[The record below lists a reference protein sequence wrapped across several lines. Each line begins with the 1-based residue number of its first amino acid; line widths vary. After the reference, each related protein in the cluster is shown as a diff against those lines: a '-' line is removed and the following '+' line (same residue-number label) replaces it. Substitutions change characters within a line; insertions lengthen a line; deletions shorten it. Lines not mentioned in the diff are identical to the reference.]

1 MTAWNSPFL
10 ASNQWNSIIIIW
22 HVLPLLTREV
32 IKSGGDVF
40 GGVSI
45 RRVADNQAGFPHC
58 SVPEKDALQQPLLW
72 LTRPRGHGTVG
83 GHRGS
88 HGASVIHGDRK
99 GTVRSNQAKE
109 PAWEQE
115 SVWLRRSRV
124 ALVRKNYRPALY
136 ALPDPVRPTDST
148 THTPTQ
154 QFRRRGRDQSAFIS
168 RTDLTNPA
176 HFTYE
181 GGRLTALRWNQLCT
195 EKLLRFLLAF

>member
-22 HVLPLLTREV
+22 HLLPLLTREV

-45 RRVADNQAGFPHC
+45 RRVADNQAGFTHR

-72 LTRPRGHGTVG
+72 LTRPRGHGTVW

-136 ALPDPVRPTDST
+136 ALPDPVRPTDSR
-148 THTPTQ
+148 HTLRPSSSE
-154 QFRRRGRDQSAFIS
+154 G
-168 RTDLTNPA
+168 
-176 HFTYE
+176 E
-181 GGRLTALRWNQLCT
+181 GGTRAPLYPVLIWLIPPTSPMKAEDWPDSGGTSSARRNY
-195 EKLLRFLLAF
+195 